1 MSLLLK
7 IPHLKLSILSV
18 DYALLWLFVI
28 SLTRV
33 VLGFFCVLYVNLFQ
47 SLYNVSDSYMLIY
60 PVIWEIKLL
69 SIFYSHSFANMSE

>member
-1 MSLLLK
+1 
-7 IPHLKLSILSV
+7 
-18 DYALLWLFVI
+18 
-28 SLTRV
+28 
-33 VLGFFCVLYVNLFQ
+33 VLYVNLFQ